1 MAAALERPLRMRKVG
16 GMNDPITDLVLMV
29 GDAIGG
35 ITDAMAK
42 AWDDA
47 ADEAYGRGWMHEYA
61 VDDIKGRNPYRSE
74 DAA

>member
-1 MAAALERPLRMRKVG
+1 MN
-16 GMNDPITDLVLMV
+16 NDPITDLVLMV

-42 AWDDA
+42 AWDA
-47 ADEAYGRGWMHEYA
+47 AVDEAHDRGWMHEYA
-61 VDDIKGRNPYRSE
+61 VGDIKGRNPYRIE